1 MLHYQIL
8 EIQGYLCIKCDMKSH
23 CIGYICICLLQGG
36 PRPIET
42 PFGPV
47 SEDVMSA
54 ICIML
59 FCCFPLG
66 VLALIA
72 EYQVCIDTSVMGV

>member
-1 MLHYQIL
+1 
-8 EIQGYLCIKCDMKSH
+8 MKSH
-23 CIGYICICLLQGG
+23 CIGYIYICLLQGG

-72 EYQVCIDTSVMGV
+72 EYQVCICTSVMGM